1 MTTSKTWCHVRCVLF
16 SRSFMNTSL
25 NCAPNMNSMD
35 IKSQRYY
42 QGCNDQIKK
51 KVFIYIYIYFTNLSL
66 AMFSLS

>member
-25 NCAPNMNSMD
+25 NCAPNVNSMD
-35 IKSQRYY
+35 IKNQRYY

-51 KVFIYIYIYFTNLSL
+51 KV
-66 AMFSLS
+66 